1 MRIKT
6 TVLNSICRFAAVM
19 IVLCILPSGA
29 FASENKPVFAPGENI
44 TKENFA
50 TIQKEI
56 LNSINEQISNLKSFY
71 SNVSEASNAT
81 ELQKV
86 LANPRCADMP
96 HGMNMRSGKMPGLF
110 DISKIENVTDDNYTD
125 VQTEMVNNIGNMTE
139 ILKSQLNNT
148 TDENMTTMLNEK
160 ITNLENFSSKI
171 SSASSAEELKNV
183 VFTQMQTQATDSIEM
198 KIEHLEKMETK
209 TESTTN
215 ENMSENLSSRITELK
230 NLLEDVKG
238 ANSLED
244 LKEVMFSAHGIHF
257 MGFGMGDGDMMYHG
271 GNCPMGPGSMP
282 KNKAENCTDA

>member
-19 IVLCILPSGA
+19 VVLCILPTGA

-50 TIQKEI
+50 TIQKEM
-56 LNSINEQISNLKSFY
+56 LNSINEQITDLKGFY
-71 SNVSEASNAT
+71 SNVSEASNAS

-86 LANPRCADMP
+86 LANQRCSDMP
-96 HGMNMRSGKMPGLF
+96 HGMNMGSGKMSGLF
-110 DISKIENVTDDNYTD
+110 DISKVENVTDDNYTD
-125 VQTEMVNNIGNMTE
+125 VQEEIVSNIGNMTE
-139 ILKSQLNNT
+139 MLNGQLNNT

-198 KIEHLEKMETK
+198 EIEHIEKMENE

-230 NLLEDVKG
+230 NILEDVKG
-238 ANSLED
+238 ADSLAD
-244 LKEVMFSAHGIHF
+244 LNKIMSSSHIMFG
-257 MGFGMGDGDMMYHG
+257 MGPGMGDGDMMHHG

-282 KNKAENCTDA
+282 KNNAENSTEA